1 MEEIMPKFKDKVI
14 IVTGASEGMG
24 RAVCQRLANDG
35 AKLSLAARNQDRLN
49 QLKDEVEKLGAQAL
63 VVPTDVSDHQ
73 QCKKLVDKTISQW
86 DCLDVLFNN
95 AGITLWTLFEDIE
108 DLSIF
113 DRIIKTNYL
122 GSVYCT
128 YYALS
133 ELKKAKG
140 LVAATSSGI
149 GFMPVTTR
157 TAYCASKYAMFGFFD
172 SLRVELQ
179 GSGVG
184 VTVIAPGFVE
194 TEIQKRALDRKGKSL
209 NQSPPVDKNMFLSA
223 EKAADMIV
231 SGMEKRKRW
240 SSPIGKSSSP
250 GGFTHCFPRLSS
262 TLRKRPS
269 TTSAGGR
276 PSKQVAALS

>member
-1 MEEIMPKFKDKVI
+1 MEGIMPKFKGKVV

-73 QCKKLVDKTISQW
+73 QCKNLVDKTVKKW
-86 DCLDVLFNN
+86 GCLDLLLNN
-95 AGITLWTLFEDIE
+95 AGITLWTLFDDIE

-113 DRIIKTNYL
+113 DRIMKTNYL

-128 YYALS
+128 YYALP

-140 LVAATSSGI
+140 LVAAISSGI
-149 GFMPVTTR
+149 GFMPVATR

-172 SLRVELQ
+172 SLRVELR

-209 NQSPPVDKNMFLSA
+209 SESPLVDRSMFLSA
-223 EKAADMIV
+223 EKAADIIV
-231 SGMEKRKRW
+231 SGMEKRKRLVVTDRKILIARW
-240 SSPIGKSSSP
+240 IYPL
-250 GGFTHCFPRLSS
+250 FPKVVEYL
-262 TLRKRPS
+262 TQK
-269 TTSAGGR
+269 TFHDACGWKTF
-276 PSKQVAALS
+276 

>member
-1 MEEIMPKFKDKVI
+1 MEGIMPKFKDKVV

-24 RAVCQRLANDG
+24 RAVCKRLATDG

-49 QLKDEVEKLGAQAL
+49 QLKDEVEKLGAEAL
-63 VVPTDVSDHQ
+63 VVPTDVSDPQ
-73 QCKKLVDKTISQW
+73 QCKNLVDKTVKKW
-86 DCLDVLFNN
+86 GCLDVLLNN

-113 DRIIKTNYL
+113 DRIMKTNYL

-149 GFMPVTTR
+149 GLMPVTTR

-172 SLRVELQ
+172 SLRVELR

-209 NQSPPVDKNMFLSA
+209 GESPVVDRSMFLSA
-223 EKAADMIV
+223 EKAADIIV
-231 SGMEKRKRW
+231 SGMEKRKRLVVTNRKIHFARW
-240 SSPIGKSSSP
+240 IYPL
-250 GGFTHCFPRLSS
+250 FPKVVECL
-262 TLRKRPS
+262 TQKAFHDACGEK
-269 TTSAGGR
+269 TF
-276 PSKQVAALS
+276 